1 MTTDFILTAREGAV
15 VRVTLN
21 RADKHNCVSTAM
33 WRRLKTLF
41 EEFDADESLRC
52 VVLAGAGGKA
62 FSVGADIAE
71 FPQVRSN
78 AAQAREYGKLAH
90 GAMEAMAHCR
100 HPVIA
105 AVQGLCVGGGLELS
119 SACDMRYCTEG
130 SRFGIPVKRLGLVVA
145 YAELVPLIRL
155 VGAANAKEILLEGQ
169 VFDATRAREMGLVN
183 RVLPEAG
190 FEDASSAI
198 AASIAEGA
206 PLVARWHKK
215 FVDRLADPAPLSA
228 DEADQSYHCFD
239 TEDFQIG
246 TEAFRTK
253 SRPVFKGR

>member
-1 MTTDFILTAREGAV
+1 MSTDLILVSRQDGIARV
-15 VRVTLN
+15 IIN

-33 WRRLKTLF
+33 WRELQALF
-41 EEFDADESLRC
+41 RDFDADHGLRC
-52 VVLAGAGGKA
+52 IVLEGAGGKA

-90 GAMEAMAHCR
+90 GAMQAIVQCR

-105 AVQGLCVGGGLELS
+105 AIQGLCVGGGLELA
-119 SACDMRYCTEG
+119 SACDMRYCTDD

-145 YAELVPLIRL
+145 YAELLPLVRL
-155 VGAANAKEILLEGQ
+155 AGPANAKEILLEGR
-169 VFDATRAREMGLVN
+169 VFDAVRAREMGLVN
-183 RVLPEAG
+183 RLLPRSG
-190 FEDASSAI
+190 FSAAIDDI
-198 AASIAEGA
+198 AAAIAEGA

-215 FVDRLADPAPLSA
+215 FVDRLADPMPLSPQEA
-228 DEADQSYHCFD
+228 DESYHCFD

-246 TEAFRTK
+246 TEAFRSKTQ
-253 SRPVFKGR
+253 PAFKGR